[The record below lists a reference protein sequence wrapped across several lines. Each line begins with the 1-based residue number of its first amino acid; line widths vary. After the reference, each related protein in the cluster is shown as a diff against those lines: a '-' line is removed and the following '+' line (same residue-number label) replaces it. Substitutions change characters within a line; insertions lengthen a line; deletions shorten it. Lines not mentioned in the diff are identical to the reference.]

1 MRGKVLFNIVL
12 AFFMLMAVISVAQG
26 VHNAVGILHGS
37 YDFQY
42 DSALL
47 LRLRLNPY
55 DESLNPQGISEQL
68 GLFDFYDKVEANQ
81 FPSMLAI
88 LIPLTSIP

>member
-55 DESLNPQGISEQL
+55 DESLNPHASAL
-68 GLFDFYDKVEANQ
+68 LFV
-81 FPSMLAI
+81 I
-88 LIPLTSIP
+88 LSCAAGVT